1 MTTLFAEVVQETEKL
16 SDTAQN
22 ELAQRILDDVMSEL
36 RWQETLSKPEIRI
49 RSIGGNG

>member
-36 RWQETLSKPEIRI
+36 RWQELRI